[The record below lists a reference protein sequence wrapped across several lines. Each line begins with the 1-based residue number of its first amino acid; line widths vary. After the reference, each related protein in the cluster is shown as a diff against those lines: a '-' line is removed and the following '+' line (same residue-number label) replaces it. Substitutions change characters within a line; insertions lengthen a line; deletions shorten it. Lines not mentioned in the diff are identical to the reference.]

1 MNARS
6 AGVVGRAFN
15 LRLKS
20 AMGAAPSRDEGGPD
34 NVRTVNPAR
43 RNEMTIEDGG
53 GESSSGE
60 ARGKSLGPSFG
71 PPTGLPWG
79 LLAACVGV
87 IGLVVR
93 YLFWELGEVPAG
105 VTGGG
110 IGLVVAGAHV
120 ERIRRARTT
129 RPWSFLHLTG
139 IVAVAAL
146 LSLGAVW
153 MRPMLFEATTSD
165 VTYEMPGLR
174 WTGPGWEV
182 KEREDRFDFGQLV
195 LAAPGG
201 TGRFIRFGWARDRQG
216 RREELEALIASTNQK
231 IASVEEVSVSGHVG
245 YRFEATMID
254 GTKRNFATH
263 WFCPEHGRTQSLTTF
278 LSLDR
283 DALMEKHV
291 AYEQSAECHVPFD
304 GELPRIVFPMVV
316 MPDGFGRMDNP
327 DAVSLINENE
337 TEVFIF
343 PPALPESEISAKLQ
357 TEVELLKLILGGL
370 LRTQLFTVEQK
381 PTVVAEQGG
390 ERTALWEGTASM
402 EDGKVRLVFAAW
414 PCAEQDLSMLGLYL
428 GPQDKPIDSARQILL
443 GAACP

>member
-1 MNARS
+1 
-6 AGVVGRAFN
+6 
-15 LRLKS
+15 
-20 AMGAAPSRDEGGPD
+20 
-34 NVRTVNPAR
+34 
-43 RNEMTIEDGG
+43 
-53 GESSSGE
+53 
-60 ARGKSLGPSFG
+60 
-71 PPTGLPWG
+71 
-79 LLAACVGV
+79 
-87 IGLVVR
+87 
-93 YLFWELGEVPAG
+93 
-105 VTGGG
+105 
-110 IGLVVAGAHV
+110 
-120 ERIRRARTT
+120 
-129 RPWSFLHLTG
+129 
-139 IVAVAAL
+139 
-146 LSLGAVW
+146 
-153 MRPMLFEATTSD
+153 
-165 VTYEMPGLR
+165 
-174 WTGPGWEV
+174 
-182 KEREDRFDFGQLV
+182 
-195 LAAPGG
+195 
-201 TGRFIRFGWARDRQG
+201 
-216 RREELEALIASTNQK
+216 
-231 IASVEEVSVSGHVG
+231 
-245 YRFEATMID
+245 
-254 GTKRNFATH
+254 
-263 WFCPEHGRTQSLTTF
+263 
-278 LSLDR
+278 
-283 DALMEKHV
+283 MEKHV